1 MRIKVRVTP
10 NSKSDAIERLDDG
23 TYRIKV
29 TAKPERGKANEA
41 VISLLSEHFN
51 VKKRDIMVISGA
63 SGRDKVVEIA

>member
-1 MRIKVRVTP
+1 MRIKIHVTP
-10 NSKSDAIERLDDG
+10 NSKSNAMERLDDG

-51 VKKRDIMVISGA
+51 LTS
-63 SGRDKVVEIA
+63 SHE

>member
-41 VISLLSEHFN
+41 VISLLSKHFH

-63 SGRDKVVEIA
+63 SCRDKVVEIA